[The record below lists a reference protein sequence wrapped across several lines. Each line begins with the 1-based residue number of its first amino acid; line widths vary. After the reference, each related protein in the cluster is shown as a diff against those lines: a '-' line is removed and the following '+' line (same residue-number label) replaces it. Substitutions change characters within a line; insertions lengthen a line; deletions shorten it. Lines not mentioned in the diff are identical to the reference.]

1 MSQRGNELIER
12 RKEKL
17 KNLLDAA
24 IDPYPASYKRSH
36 TTSEAITLLENNE
49 SSATD
54 DERDNLRT
62 DNVTIAG
69 RIMTMRRMGKVTFIH
84 IRDQDNQLQLHVRRD
99 ILGDEQYAMVRNL
112 DLGDFIGGYG
122 PLFRTKSGEASQET
136 QTLTILSKSL
146 RPPPEK
152 WHGLQDTEIRYRQRY
167 LDFIS
172 NPDGM
177 KVFTL
182 RSQIV
187 QAIRTF
193 MTEKGF
199 LEAETPVL
207 VPVAAGAMAHPFET
221 HHLAL
226 DRALYLR
233 IATEL
238 YLKRLII
245 GGFDKVFEI
254 GRVFRNEG
262 IDHDHNPDFTLF
274 ESYEA
279 YADYTDV
286 MEMLEKMIFSVTV
299 SVTGKPTVNR
309 GDTTIDFTPPW
320 KKVSLIEAIH
330 ERSGIYVQDYAETEP
345 LAEKLTGM
353 GIPIDLP
360 STHMRLLDKLISTFV
375 EPHLIQPTFLVDY
388 PVEMSPL
395 AKKKKNEPA
404 LTERFEAFVAGIEL
418 ANSFSELNDPVDQ
431 RQRLEKQ
438 EALLELVRDEETD
451 RLDEDFLI
459 AMEHGMPPTGGLG
472 VGIDRLV
479 MLLAEQ
485 QNLRDVILFPQMRSR

>member
-24 IDPYPASYKRSH
+24 IDPYPASYHRSL
-36 TTSEAITLLENNE
+36 TTSLALALLENNE
-49 SSATD
+49 SSATED
-54 DERDNLRT
+54 QLDNLRT
-62 DNVTIAG
+62 NSVDVAG
-69 RIMTMRRMGKVTFIH
+69 RSMTMRRMGKVTFMH
-84 IRDQDNQLQLHVRRD
+84 IRDQDNQLQLHIRRD
-99 ILGDEQYAMVRNL
+99 ILGDEKYALIRNL
-112 DLGDFIGGYG
+112 DLGDFVGGSG

-136 QTLTILSKSL
+136 QSLTILSKSL

-152 WHGLQDTEIRYRQRY
+152 WHGLQDMETRYRQRY

-187 QAIRTF
+187 QEIRNF
-193 MTEKGF
+193 MNDRGF

-286 MEMLEKMIFSVTV
+286 MKMLEQMIFHVTEN
-299 SVTGKPTVNR
+299 VTGKPTVNR
-309 GDTTIDFTPPW
+309 GDIKIDFTPPW
-320 KKVSLIEAIH
+320 NRISLIEAIH
-330 ERSGIYVQDYAETEP
+330 ERSGIYVQAYPETAL

-353 GIPIDLP
+353 GIPCL
-360 STHMRLLDKLISTFV
+360 
-375 EPHLIQPTFLVDY
+375 
-388 PVEMSPL
+388 
-395 AKKKKNEPA
+395 
-404 LTERFEAFVAGIEL
+404 
-418 ANSFSELNDPVDQ
+418 
-431 RQRLEKQ
+431 
-438 EALLELVRDEETD
+438 
-451 RLDEDFLI
+451 
-459 AMEHGMPPTGGLG
+459 
-472 VGIDRLV
+472 
-479 MLLAEQ
+479 
-485 QNLRDVILFPQMRSR
+485 

>member
-12 RKEKL
+12 RKQKL
-17 KNLLDAA
+17 VNLLNEA
-24 IDPYPASYKRSH
+24 IDPYPASYLRSH
-36 TTSEAITLLENNE
+36 TTSEATALLLHHETSIDAQLN
-49 SSATD
+49 D
-54 DERDNLRT
+54 LRT
-62 DNVTIAG
+62 ESVTIAG
-69 RIMTMRRMGKVTFIH
+69 RIVTMRRMGKVTFIH
-84 IRDQDNQLQLHVRRD
+84 IRDQEGQLQLHVRRD
-99 ILGDEQYAMVRNL
+99 IVGEKHYAIIRNL
-112 DLGDFIGGYG
+112 DLGDFIGGSG

-136 QTLTILSKSL
+136 RTLTILSKSL

-177 KVFTL
+177 KVFAL

-187 QAIRTF
+187 QSIRTF
-193 MTEKGF
+193 MTDKGF

-221 HHLAL
+221 YHLAL
-226 DRALYLR
+226 DRTLYLR

-245 GGFDKVFEI
+245 GGFEKVFEI

-286 MEMLEKMIFSVTV
+286 MKMLEQMIFTVTMNV
-299 SVTGKPTVNR
+299 VGKPTVTR
-309 GDTTIDFTPPW
+309 GNTTIDFTPPW
-320 KKVSLIEAIH
+320 NRLSLVETIH
-330 ERSGIYVQDYAETEP
+330 ERSGIYVQDYPDTEL
-345 LAEKLTGM
+345 LAEKLTQM
-353 GIPIDLP
+353 GIPIELP
-360 STHMRLLDKLISTFV
+360 STHMRLLDKLISAFV
-375 EPHLIQPTFLVDY
+375 EPHLVQPTFLIDY

-418 ANSFSELNDPVDQ
+418 ANSFSELNDPIEQ
-431 RQRLEKQ
+431 RQRLVKQ
-438 EALLELVRDEETD
+438 EELLELVRDEETD
-451 RLDEDFLI
+451 RLDEDFLT

-485 QNLRDVILFPQMRSR
+485 QNLRDVILFPQMRSK

>member
-24 IDPYPASYKRSH
+24 IDPYPASYHRSH
-36 TTSEAITLLENNE
+36 TTSEALALLENNE
-49 SSATD
+49 SSATED
-54 DERDNLRT
+54 QLDNLRT
-62 DNVTIAG
+62 NSVDVAG
-69 RIMTMRRMGKVTFIH
+69 RIMTMRRMGKVTFMH
-84 IRDQDNQLQLHVRRD
+84 IRDQDNQLQLHIRRD
-99 ILGDEQYAMVRNL
+99 ILGDEKYALIRNL
-112 DLGDFIGGYG
+112 DLGDFVGGSG

-136 QTLTILSKSL
+136 QSLTILSKSL

-152 WHGLQDTEIRYRQRY
+152 WHGLQDMETRYRQRY

-187 QAIRTF
+187 QEIRNF
-193 MTEKGF
+193 MNDRGF

-286 MEMLEKMIFSVTV
+286 MKMLEQMIFHVTEN
-299 SVTGKPTVNR
+299 VTGKPTVNR
-309 GDTTIDFTPPW
+309 GDIKIDFTPPW
-320 KKVSLIEAIH
+320 NRISLIEAIH
-330 ERSGIYVQDYAETEP
+330 ERSGIYVQDYPETEL

-375 EPHLIQPTFLVDY
+375 EPQLIQPTFLVDY
-388 PVEMSPL
+388 PVDMSPL
-395 AKKKKNEPA
+395 AKKKKDDPS

>member
-1 MSQRGNELIER
+1 MPQRGDELIER

-17 KNLLDAA
+17 ETLLSTA

-36 TTSEAITLLENNE
+36 TTSEAITLLLNNE
-49 SSATD
+49 AIATE
-54 DERDNLRT
+54 DELEHLRT
-62 DNVTIAG
+62 ESVDIAG

-84 IRDQDNQLQLHVRRD
+84 IRDQENQLQLHVRRD
-99 ILGDEQYAMVRNL
+99 ILGEDNYTMIRNL
-112 DLGDFIGGYG
+112 DLGDFIGGSG

-177 KVFTL
+177 KIFTM

-187 QAIRTF
+187 QAIRNF
-193 MTEKGF
+193 MIDRGF

-221 HHLAL
+221 RHLAL
-226 DRALYLR
+226 DRTLYLR

-245 GGFDKVFEI
+245 CGFDKVFEI

-286 MEMLEKMIFSVTV
+286 MKMLEQMIFSVTEN
-299 SVTGKPTVNR
+299 VTGKTTVTR
-309 GDTTIDFTPPW
+309 GDTKIDFTPPW
-320 KKVSLIEAIH
+320 NRVSLIEAIH
-330 ERSGIYVQDYAETEP
+330 DRSGIYVQDYSETEL

-353 GIPIDLP
+353 GIPLDLP

-375 EPHLIQPTFLVDY
+375 EPHLIQPTFLIDY

-395 AKKKKNEPA
+395 AKKKKNDPA

-418 ANSFSELNDPVDQ
+418 ANAFSELNDPIDQ

-438 EALLELVRDEETD
+438 ESLLELVRDEETD
-451 RLDEDFLI
+451 RLDEDFLV